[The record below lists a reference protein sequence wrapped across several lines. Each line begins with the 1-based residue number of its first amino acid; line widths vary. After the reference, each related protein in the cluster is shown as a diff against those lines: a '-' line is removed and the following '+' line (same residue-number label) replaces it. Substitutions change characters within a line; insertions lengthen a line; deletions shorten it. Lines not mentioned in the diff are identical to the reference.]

1 MIAAALRRRG
11 KALALLLCLPF
22 IFLFARL
29 PPPEI
34 APECLSRVTVAHW
47 AHFVHVC
54 DSYTMTQA
62 MVELPRYFT
71 EPTPWRARPVY
82 IVGGEGVAAVFL
94 PAALL
99 IRSLLI
105 DGQIAGDF
113 AADLFLARFP
123 EYFALMV
130 VNFAVVGATIWMA
143 MRLVDPSQHAL
154 AAALGAAVATCD
166 LVHGLFWTQHS
177 NFLNLIVPL
186 GCITYFVAGCRARQM
201 TRTSI
206 AAFGLAAG
214 IGTLAYAYIV
224 IWLPLFVFGS
234 LYRDLRMATASSE
247 TARGLVRTLLPLAIA
262 GCGPVLAWW
271 AINEFWLHG
280 EISYEAGVLRQFV
293 WIVDA
298 WRDGRLGAA
307 LAEHWNGYL
316 PQVWGWLGWPAPVAL
331 AGIGLFAWLGRR
343 QWPPMQMISDPV
355 ILAVVLTIVT
365 MLIFNFLQGYYQPRL
380 VNGMTLALFVA
391 LARSAQKA
399 KSAQLGAALLLSIAA
414 AQIVDAFLE
423 PAISLT

>member
-1 MIAAALRRRG
+1 MRG
-11 KALALLLCLPF
+11 RGAVLALLLCLPF

-29 PPPEI
+29 PPPEL
-34 APECLSRVTVAHW
+34 APKCLSRVSVVHR

-82 IVGGEGVAAVFL
+82 IIGGEGVAAVFL

-99 IRSLLI
+99 VRSLLI
-105 DGQIAGDF
+105 DGRIAGNF
-113 AADLFLARFP
+113 AVDLFLARFP

-130 VNFAVVGATIWMA
+130 VNFAVLGVTIWMA
-143 MRLVDPSQHAL
+143 MRLVDPSQRAL
-154 AAALGAAVATCD
+154 AAALGAALATCD

-186 GCITYFVAGCRARQM
+186 GCIAYFVAGCRTRQM
-201 TRTSI
+201 TQASI

-214 IGTLAYAYIV
+214 IGTLAYAYII

-234 LYRDLRMATASSE
+234 LYRDLRMAIPSSD
-247 TARGLVRTLLPLAIA
+247 TARGLIRTLLPLAIA

-271 AINEFWLHG
+271 AVNEFWLHG
-280 EISYEAGVLRQFV
+280 AISYEVGVLRQFV

-316 PQVWGWLGWPAPVAL
+316 PRAWSWLGWPAPVAL

-343 QWPPMQMISDPV
+343 HWRPVQMISDP
-355 ILAVVLTIVT
+355 IMLAVVLTIVT

-380 VNGMTLALFVA
+380 VNGVTLALFVA

-399 KSAQLGAALLLSIAA
+399 ERPQAGAAVLLAIST
-414 AQIVDAFLE
+414 AQIVYAFLE
-423 PAISLT
+423 PSISLT